1 MYKWDLIFRNPT
13 STQTEIQ
20 WVQFKE
26 NERYCMIIDKE
37 LKCLL
42 NVDGT
47 NMKFWENIY
56 NEETLHSNIID

>member
-1 MYKWDLIFRNPT
+1 
-13 STQTEIQ
+13 
-20 WVQFKE
+20 
-26 NERYCMIIDKE
+26 MIIDKE